1 MSGVNNGASSVG
13 VSSVGASSVGV
24 NNGASSVGASS
35 VGVSETREVL
45 ANFLNYLNASLY
57 EAQFTQKHEEARANL
72 NAIYDAVAATPEQE
86 PTKEQLVSFYN
97 NIRTL
102 EKVTDTDDP
111 IYYTYKRL
119 LRRCIASLEMSTP
132 V

>member
-13 VSSVGASSVGV
+13 VSSV
-24 NNGASSVGASS
+24 GASSVGASS

>member
-24 NNGASSVGASS
+24 NNGASS